1 MQTIP
6 LPNTDLAPSVLC
18 LGGVPLGSVLD
29 ERQSFAVLD
38 AFVAHGG
45 TFLDTAKV
53 YADWLPGERSVSEKT
68 IGRWLRQRKQR
79 DRLVIATKGA
89 HPELATMHKP
99 RMTRKEIIADL
110 EQSLRNLQS
119 DVIDL
124 YWLHRDD
131 PQTPVAAIVDTLE
144 EQVRA
149 GKIRAYG
156 CSNWRA
162 DRIAAAQAY
171 ARTQGR
177 PGFVADQML
186 WSLGV
191 VAQAALPDPTMVA
204 MDAALYD
211 LHVTSG
217 MPAIPYASQA
227 NGYFQRA
234 AAGTLAGMSEG
245 SRRLYDTAENRRRS
259 QAVQALAAETGRSI
273 SAIVLGYLLGQP
285 FPVLPIVGC
294 RTVVQVEDSCR
305 AAETRLS
312 AAEIAFIEGHSVR

>member
-18 LGGVPLGSVLD
+18 LGGAPLGSDLD
-29 ERQSFAVLD
+29 ERQSFALLD

-68 IGRWLRQRKQR
+68 IGRWLRRRKQR

-99 RMTRKEIIADL
+99 RMTRKEIVADL
-110 EQSLRNLQS
+110 DQSLRNLQS

-131 PQTPVAAIVDTLE
+131 PQTPVAAILDTLE

-162 DRIAAAQAY
+162 DRIAAAQDY
-171 ARTQGR
+171 ARAQSR

-186 WSLGV
+186 WSLAS
-191 VAQAALPDPTMVA
+191 VAQAVLPDPTMTA
-204 MDAALYD
+204 MDAALFD
-211 LHVTSG
+211 LHITCG

-234 AAGTLAGMSEG
+234 AAGTLDGMNAS
-245 SRRLYDTAENRRRS
+245 SRRLYDTVENRRRS
-259 QAVQALAAETGRSI
+259 QAVQSLAAEGGRSI

-285 FPVLPIVGC
+285 FPVLPIAGC
-294 RTVVQVEDSCR
+294 RTVAQVEDSCR
-305 AAETRLS
+305 AVEQPLS
-312 AAEIAFIEGHSVR
+312 AAEIAFIEEHSVR